1 MPRKSQYVGDAEM
14 DYRAAANEAKRRLAQ
29 IDAER
34 NALVKFIESAEAL
47 AGIVPSPDAQ
57 AAPPSKGRMTR
68 PHRPTGAMEVTRNA
82 VEKALRSRGYPMQTR
97 ELLQVLTASG
107 VEVGGKDS
115 VATLSARLS
124 NADEFVLHRGLGWW
138 FSGQDVPAF
147 DFGEA
152 EDKSVEGTS
161 SASNTGKGGSDMPP
175 P

>member
-1 MPRKSQYVGDAEM
+1 MPRISQHVGDAEM

-29 IDAER
+29 LDAER
-34 NALVKFIESAEAL
+34 SALVTFIESAEAL
-47 AGIVPSPDAQ
+47 AGIVPASGIQ
-57 AAPPSKGRMTR
+57 AVPPSRGRTIT

-82 VEKALRSRGYPMQTR
+82 VDRALRRRGYPMQTR
-97 ELLQVLTASG
+97 ELLQVLTANG

-138 FSGQDVPAF
+138 FNGEDVPAF

-152 EDKSVEGTS
+152 EGRSVQDTPP
-161 SASNTGKGGSDMPP
+161 ASNTGKGGSDMPP